1 MARLILLQRLIAVGF
16 LFAVCLYL
24 VTVKKFHREV
34 LSKGGQKAYSSDLT
48 GYLSIEKNQTSMGQ
62 SPSMRSRLDNV
73 ELRNV
78 SVFGNH
84 RQKKGFLTIGIPSVK
99 RPKGTMYLL
108 QTITYI
114 INRTPASEKENI
126 VLLVFLANFDTQY
139 NENVLKNI
147 SAKFDDYIKSGFIL
161 VMQVPENNYPP
172 LENLKRNYNNSL
184 EKVKWRSKQNV
195 DYAFMFLYGRNISE
209 YYIQIEDDVIPALG
223 FFEDIRAFI
232 LANDKTPWICLEFS
246 VLGFIG
252 KLFKSKDL
260 EKLAR
265 YLILFY
271 DEQPCDWLI
280 LHFLMSMT
288 QKEHIYHKQSLFQHQ
303 GEWSSSEEKSRK
315 GPKIKLDIYFKD
327 GKNNQTIGAQRKVK
341 IKIPR

>member
-1 MARLILLQRLIAVGF
+1 MARLILLQRLIAVGI
-16 LFAVCLYL
+16 LFAVCSYL
-24 VTVKKFHREV
+24 VLVKTFYRDV
-34 LSKGGQKAYSSDLT
+34 LNNGAQKAYSSDLN
-48 GYLSIEKNQTSMGQ
+48 GDLQIEKNQTRRGQ
-62 SPSMRSRLDNV
+62 SQPTHSQLEIV

-78 SVFGNH
+78 SVYGNH

-99 RPKGTMYLL
+99 RPMGAVYLL

-114 INRTPASEKENI
+114 INRTSPSEQENI
-126 VLLVFLANFDTQY
+126 VLLVFLANFDTKY
-139 NENVLKNI
+139 NENVLKI
-147 SAKFDDYIKSGFIL
+147 LSAKFDDYIKSGFIL
-161 VMQVPENNYPP
+161 VLQVPENNYPP
-172 LENLKRNYNNSL
+172 LENLKRNYNDSP

-195 DYAFMFLYGRNISE
+195 DYAFMFLYGKNISE

-223 FFEDIRAFI
+223 FFKDIRDFI
-232 LANDKTPWICLEFS
+232 LANDKEPWVCLEFS

-265 YLILFY
+265 FLLLFY

-288 QKEHIYHKQSLFQHQ
+288 QKEHIYHKQSLFQHL

-315 GPKIKLDIYFKD
+315 GPKIFLDIYFKD
-327 GKNNQTIGAQRKVK
+327 VKNNQTISTKGKVK